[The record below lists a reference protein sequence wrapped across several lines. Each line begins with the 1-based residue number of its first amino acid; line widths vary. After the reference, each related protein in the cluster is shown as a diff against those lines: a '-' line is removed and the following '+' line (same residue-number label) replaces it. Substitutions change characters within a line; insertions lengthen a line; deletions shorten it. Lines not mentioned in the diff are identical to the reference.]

1 MTIKLLME
9 DFVIRDRG
17 SMLIRYLLG
26 ILMMISG
33 ITWGVLFIDNRQTV
47 SLLLLILFTGF
58 GLTMLAGFYRPERAV
73 ISKIDG
79 GISIRWLKWLRN
91 KRVYDV
97 LIEKIRLERNMILIS
112 MYSGK
117 SVKLKVESFGSRQKE
132 KIYTFFINYS
142 SANGIRIVR
151 GF

>member
-79 GISIRWLKWLRN
+79 GICIRWLKWLRN